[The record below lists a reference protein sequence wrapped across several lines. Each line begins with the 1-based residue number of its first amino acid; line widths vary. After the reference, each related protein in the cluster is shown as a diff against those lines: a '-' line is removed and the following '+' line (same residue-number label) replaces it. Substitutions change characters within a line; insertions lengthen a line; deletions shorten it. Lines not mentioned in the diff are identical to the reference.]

1 MRHHQNPPH
10 RTRPRRL
17 RWIAAAA
24 ITAAAAVASSTAAAD
39 ARTDTPAPVDVAV
52 ASYAADYGVSHAEA
66 QRRLDRI
73 PSLQEILAL
82 IREAEGARHAGWG
95 IDHQGT
101 FTGWVWLTGQQPP
114 SGSAAH
120 IADAHPDVEIRAGAG
135 HTLDEL
141 LAAQTGLFQ
150 DIGPVGQA
158 IENPGTT
165 ARIRPI
171 VVYTDIDMAANRVVI
186 GIDPALADPGPL
198 GATDE
203 TLQTKITETTQLLQH
218 DLAVPYIVEDGRGMS
233 VNADFKGG
241 EGMHLCT
248 SGFAAQQRR
257 TGVYGLITA
266 GHCFRSND
274 DPITMHN
281 TSLPLIVRVWGPNV
295 DAQFRGIPTGASHR
309 IFDDHICGP
318 GSPCDVRG
326 DISRSQMANNYLCH
340 HGKNTGASCGTVIS
354 INHRPTSSQA
364 CSSSCS
370 NTFVRVYGDGLK
382 GCRGD
387 SGGPWYDRGY
397 AFGIQGGG
405 TDPKN
410 CASSGKTLYFSAI
423 RDVEN
428 ALGVDILTT
437 GPFTIS

>member
-10 RTRPRRL
+10 RTRPRRR

-24 ITAAAAVASSTAAAD
+24 ITAAAVTSSAATAAAQ
-39 ARTDTPAPVDVAV
+39 TDTPAPVDVAV
-52 ASYAADYGVSHAEA
+52 VSYASDYGVSHAEA

-73 PSLQEILAL
+73 QPLQEILAS
-82 IREAEGARHAGWG
+82 IRDIEGVRLAGWG

-114 SGSAAH
+114 SGAAAQ
-120 IADAHPDVEIRAGAG
+120 IADSHTDVEIRTGAG
-135 HTLDEL
+135 HTLTEL

-165 ARIRPI
+165 AKIRPI
-171 VVYTDIDMAANRVVI
+171 VVYTDIDIAANRVVI

-203 TLQTKITETTQLLQH
+203 TLQAKITETTQLLQH

-233 VNADFKGG
+233 VAADFKGG
-241 EGMHLCT
+241 QAMDDCT
-248 SGFAAQQRR
+248 SGFAAQQRG

-266 GHCFRSND
+266 GHCFRDND

-281 TSLPLIVRVWGPNV
+281 TSLPLVVRAWGPSV
-295 DAQFRGIPTGASHR
+295 DAQFRSIATGASHR
-309 IFDDHICGP
+309 IFDDHICGT

-326 DISRSQMANNYLCH
+326 DIGRYQMLNNYVCH
-340 HGKNTGASCGTVIS
+340 HGKNSGQSCGTVTS
-354 INHRPTSSQA
+354 FSYRPTHALS
-364 CSSSCS
+364 CETSCS
-370 NTFVRVYGDGLK
+370 NTFVRVEGDSLK
-382 GCRGD
+382 GCKGD
-387 SGGPWYDRGY
+387 SGGPWHDRGY
-397 AFGIQGGG
+397 AFGIHGGSTG
-405 TDPKN
+405 KN
-410 CASSGKTLYFSAI
+410 CTKTDVTAYFSAI
-423 RDVEN
+423 RDVERT
-428 ALGVDILTT
+428 LGVDILLT
-437 GPFTIS
+437 GPFTIQ